1 MVLRLANDGG
11 VLSRPG
17 LQAHSESRIGAILTD
32 ARDNTFRTGLLL
44 TSKAAASKAARGRTT
59 RTGRAS
65 ATKPATRSKAAG
77 AKAKTTRS
85 KTGSGTGAASSR
97 AASGKKATSSKSAAG
112 SKKTAASRRAASSN
126 NATDSSGGIS
136 SILGNSPRFGR
147 SAKTPMEAELS
158 ARALSLVHRGVREVT
173 AILVAVVAILML
185 IALLTFHVSDP
196 GWSHTGG
203 YGQVRNACGIFG
215 AWFADIS
222 MFLFGYVAYLLPVA
236 LAIIGWN
243 AFRDS
248 REVTAPV
255 LAFARLGGLVLLL
268 FTACGLADLHFFVHR
283 GDLPIGT
290 NGGGVLGTWV
300 AGNMVRV
307 INTLGTTL
315 ILLALFLGSITFI
328 TGISWFSIVEQT
340 GQWTLKSIAKVR
352 TYGLQAWQ
360 RVGDYL
366 TYLEARKLK
375 QRVRVERELAE
386 ARAAE
391 ASMAEVAA
399 DTADEF
405 SGTQPSVDKP
415 AKRKDPKIFTPPL
428 GQPEGDDA
436 PVAAEPAAAEP
447 VAAAPPAV
455 KPVATP
461 KPEKKINIT
470 DRPATPAPVTPVT
483 EKEKQFQLFESDKP
497 KASPGGE
504 IPPVN
509 LLDAILGVRK
519 GYSKES
525 LESLSRLLET
535 KLADFN
541 VTIEVV
547 EVHPGPVVTRF
558 EVLPAPG
565 LKVSKITNLSKD
577 IARSLSVMSV
587 RVVEVIPGKSTI
599 GLEIPNEDRE
609 IVQLTEIL
617 QSRKYQQTKSPLAI
631 ALGKD
636 ISGLPVVADLARMP
650 HLLVAGTTGSGK
662 SVAVN
667 SMLISLLYK
676 ATADQ
681 VRLILIDPKMLELN
695 VYEGIPHLLAPVV
708 TDMKE
713 AANALRWCV
722 GEMERRYR
730 LMAALGV
737 RNISGF
743 NTKVIAA
750 QEAGEPLSDPLYKP
764 EEAFDP
770 SAPAPLLETLPFI
783 VVVVDEFADM
793 MMVVG
798 KKVEE
803 LIARIAQKAR
813 AAGIHLVLA
822 TQRPSVDVITGL
834 IKANIPTRM
843 AFQVSSR
850 IDSRTII
857 DQGGAETLLGHGDM
871 LYLPPGTAQPER
883 VHGAFVDDHEVHSV
897 VSWLKESGTAVYVD
911 EILQEST
918 LPLPGMASE
927 EDPDGEKDA
936 LYDQAVA
943 IVTESRKASISY
955 VQRRLK
961 IGYNRAARI
970 VEDMEAAGVVS
981 AVQHNGSREVI
992 AAPPVEL

>member
-1 MVLRLANDGG
+1 
-11 VLSRPG
+11 
-17 LQAHSESRIGAILTD
+17 
-32 ARDNTFRTGLLL
+32 
-44 TSKAAASKAARGRTT
+44 
-59 RTGRAS
+59 
-65 ATKPATRSKAAG
+65 
-77 AKAKTTRS
+77 
-85 KTGSGTGAASSR
+85 
-97 AASGKKATSSKSAAG
+97 
-112 SKKTAASRRAASSN
+112 
-126 NATDSSGGIS
+126 
-136 SILGNSPRFGR
+136 
-147 SAKTPMEAELS
+147 MEAELS
-158 ARALSLVHRGVREVT
+158 ARALSLVHRGLREVT

-185 IALLTFHVSDP
+185 IALSTFHVSDP

-215 AWFADIS
+215 AWFADIT
-222 MFLFGYVAYLLPVA
+222 MFLFGYVGYLLPVA

-248 REVTAPV
+248 RELTAPV

-290 NGGGVLGTWV
+290 NGGGVLGSWV

-328 TGISWFSIVEQT
+328 TGISWFSIVEKT
-340 GQWTLKSIAKVR
+340 GQWTL
-352 TYGLQAWQ
+352 QAVARSRIFLVHCWH
-360 RVGDYL
+360 RFGDYL

-375 QRVRVERELAE
+375 RQVRIERELAE
-386 ARAAE
+386 AREFDQTLIEAE
-391 ASMAEVAA
+391 TATQGKAELPPASQAR
-399 DTADEF
+399 
-405 SGTQPSVDKP
+405 Q
-415 AKRKDPKIFTPPL
+415 DPKIVAPPVI
-428 GQPEGDDA
+428 DDEIIA
-436 PVAAEPAAAEP
+436 APAAPTVPAAVPAPVPAGKASPVAASAASNAD
-447 VAAAPPAV
+447 
-455 KPVATP
+455 
-461 KPEKKINIT
+461 KKINIT
-470 DRPATPAPVTPVT
+470 DRPATPDPVTPLA
-483 EKEKQFQLFESDKP
+483 EREKQFQLFERERP
-497 KASPGGE
+497 KLPGGE

-509 LLDAILGVRK
+509 LLDAILGIRK

-565 LKVSKITNLSKD
+565 LKVSKVTNLSKD

-636 ISGLPVVADLARMP
+636 ISGLPVVADLAKMP

-730 LMAALGV
+730 LMASLGV
-737 RNISGF
+737 RNITGY
-743 NTKVIAA
+743 NNKIIAA

-764 EEAFDP
+764 EEAMDP

-943 IVTESRKASISY
+943 IVTETRKASISY

>member
-1 MVLRLANDGG
+1 M
-11 VLSRPG
+11 
-17 LQAHSESRIGAILTD
+17 
-32 ARDNTFRTGLLL
+32 
-44 TSKAAASKAARGRTT
+44 TSKAASSKAGQGGASRNRRAATKTT
-59 RTGRAS
+59 K
-65 ATKPATRSKAAG
+65 ATKPARRTAAKKPVGRKAAPN
-77 AKAKTTRS
+77 KEKS
-85 KTGSGTGAASSR
+85 PLL
-97 AASGKKATSSKSAAG
+97 KK
-112 SKKTAASRRAASSN
+112 
-126 NATDSSGGIS
+126 
-136 SILGNSPRFGR
+136 PRFNGG
-147 SAKTPMEAELS
+147 SIKTPMDAELS
-158 ARALSLVHRGVREVT
+158 ARALALLHRGLREVL
-173 AILVAVVAILML
+173 AILVAVVSILML
-185 IALLTFHVSDP
+185 IALMTFHVSDP
-196 GWSHTGG
+196 SWSHSGG
-203 YGQVRNACGIFG
+203 YGQVLNACGIFG
-215 AWFADIS
+215 AWFADIA
-222 MFLFGYVAYLLPVA
+222 MFLFGYVAYLLPVS
-236 LAIIGWN
+236 LAVIGWN

-248 REVTAPV
+248 REFTAPV
-255 LAFARLGGLVLLL
+255 LIFARLAGLVLLL
-268 FTACGLADLHFFVHR
+268 ITACGLADLHLFVHR

-290 NGGGVLGTWV
+290 GGGGVLGTWV

-315 ILLALFLGSITFI
+315 ILLALFLGAITFI
-328 TGISWFSIVEQT
+328 TGVSWFTIVEKT
-340 GQWTLKSIAKVR
+340 GAYTLLGARRAKVWMHNTIER
-352 TYGLQAWQ
+352 I
-360 RVGDYL
+360 GDYI
-366 TYLEARKLK
+366 TYREARKLREQQ
-375 QRVRVERELAE
+375 QRVNDAAMFDLPTDELALE
-386 ARAAE
+386 SGVAPALKKAVKGVAGK
-391 ASMAEVAA
+391 ASGKLKLEK
-399 DTADEF
+399 
-405 SGTQPSVDKP
+405 Q
-415 AKRKDPKIFTPPL
+415 DPVVLPPL
-428 GQPEGDDA
+428 PDDDAFAQETSEPAAPSAPRKITISQRPAAPA
-436 PVAAEPAAAEP
+436 PVAPAGEA
-447 VAAAPPAV
+447 
-455 KPVATP
+455 
-461 KPEKKINIT
+461 
-470 DRPATPAPVTPVT
+470 
-483 EKEKQFQLFESDKP
+483 EKQFQLFEAGKITKP
-497 KASPGGE
+497 DSTGE

-509 LLDAILGVRK
+509 LLDEIENVRS
-519 GYSKES
+519 GYSEES
-525 LESLSRLLET
+525 LEHLSRLLET
-535 KLADFN
+535 KLAEFN
-541 VTIEVV
+541 VVIEVV
-547 EVHPGPVVTRF
+547 AVHPGPVITRF
-558 EVLPAPG
+558 EALPAPG
-565 LKVSKITNLSKD
+565 VKVSKITNLSKD

-617 QSRKYQQTKSPLAI
+617 QSKLYQGTKSPLAI

-636 ISGLPVVADLARMP
+636 ISGLPVVTDLAKMP

-667 SMLISLLYK
+667 SMLVSLLYK

-730 LMAALGV
+730 LMASLGV
-737 RNISGF
+737 RNITGY
-743 NTKVIAA
+743 NKKVLAA
-750 QEAGEPLSDPLYKP
+750 IEAGEPIKDPLYKP

-770 SAPAPLLETLPFI
+770 SLPAPDLETLPFI

-850 IDSRTII
+850 IDSRTIL

-871 LYLPPGTAQPER
+871 LFLPPGTALPER

-897 VSWLKESGTAVYVD
+897 VKWLKESGTAVYVD

-918 LPLPGMASE
+918 LPLPGLASE
-927 EDPDGEKDA
+927 GDPDGERDA

-943 IVTESRKASISY
+943 IVTETRKASISY

>member
-1 MVLRLANDGG
+1 M
-11 VLSRPG
+11 
-17 LQAHSESRIGAILTD
+17 T
-32 ARDNTFRTGLLL
+32 T
-44 TSKAAASKAARGRTT
+44 KAAQSSRKKRAAAGQ
-59 RTGRAS
+59 
-65 ATKPATRSKAAG
+65 KAAG
-77 AKAKTTRS
+77 
-85 KTGSGTGAASSR
+85 
-97 AASGKKATSSKSAAG
+97 KSAEGAG
-112 SKKTAASRRAASSN
+112 LLGGLKTSLNR
-126 NATDSSGGIS
+126 
-136 SILGNSPRFGR
+136 SPR
-147 SAKTPMEAELS
+147 AQTPMEAEVS
-158 ARALSLVHRGVREVT
+158 ARALVLFKRGVREAL
-173 AILVAVVAILML
+173 AILVAVVAILMF
-185 IALLTFHVSDP
+185 IALATFHVSDP
-196 GWSHTGG
+196 SWSHTGG
-203 YGQVRNACGIFG
+203 VGQVKNAGGILG
-215 AWFADIS
+215 AWFADVT
-222 MFLFGYVAYLLPVA
+222 MFLFGYVAFVLPFAVA
-236 LAIIGWN
+236 LIGWN
-243 AFRDS
+243 AFKERKA
-248 REVTAPV
+248 VIVPI
-255 LAFARLGGLVLLL
+255 LIFARCAGLLL
-268 FTACGLADLHFFVHR
+268 LLITACGLSDLHLFVHR

-290 NGGGVLGTWV
+290 AGGGVLGTWV
-300 AGNMVRV
+300 AGSMVNV
-307 INTLGTTL
+307 INALGATL
-315 ILLALFLGSITFI
+315 ILLALLLGSITFVS
-328 TGISWFSIVEQT
+328 GVSWFTIMERIGIYTMQT
-340 GQWTLKSIAKVR
+340 GRRVWGSMKIGVAKVKD
-352 TYGLQAWQ
+352 YFAWRDARKTRIEMRRQ
-360 RVGDYL
+360 RVGKTDINI
-366 TYLEARKLK
+366 EEPIIVSPARGK
-375 QRVRVERELAE
+375 
-386 ARAAE
+386 
-391 ASMAEVAA
+391 
-399 DTADEF
+399 T
-405 SGTQPSVDKP
+405 
-415 AKRKDPKIFTPPL
+415 
-428 GQPEGDDA
+428 DDA
-436 PVAAEPAAAEP
+436 KPVAAEQSARSEAPTAAGKVGAAIASGVAT
-447 VAAAPPAV
+447 VAA
-455 KPVATP
+455 VAEQKVAILP
-461 KPEKKINIT
+461 
-470 DRPATPAPVTPVT
+470 RPATPAPVTPT
-483 EKEKQFQLFESDKP
+483 ADAEKQFQLFEKPSDSKRKP
-497 KASPGGE
+497 GE
-504 IPPVN
+504 MPPVA
-509 LLDAILGVRK
+509 LLDAIENVRS

-525 LESLSRLLET
+525 LEQLSRLLES

-541 VTIEVV
+541 VDVRVV

-558 EVLPAPG
+558 EVQLAAG
-565 LKVSKITNLSKD
+565 LKVSKLTTLSKD

-587 RVVEVIPGKSTI
+587 RVVEVIAGKSTV

-617 QSRKYQQTKSPLAI
+617 QSEPYRDIKSPLAI

-636 ISGLPVVADLARMP
+636 ISGLPIIADLAKMP

-667 SMLISLLYK
+667 AMLISLLYK

-737 RNISGF
+737 RNITGY
-743 NTKVIAA
+743 NKKVLAA
-750 QEAGEPLSDPLYKP
+750 RESGEPILDPLYKP

-770 SAPAPLLETLPFI
+770 SQPAPELDTLPFI

-850 IDSRTII
+850 IDSRTIL

-897 VSWLKESGTAVYVD
+897 VEWLKETGSANYVD
-911 EILQEST
+911 DILTETT
-918 LPLPGMASE
+918 LPLPGMASDA
-927 EDPDGEKDA
+927 DPDGERDA

-943 IVTESRKASISY
+943 IVTETRKASISY

-992 AAPPVEL
+992 APPAVEL

>member
-1 MVLRLANDGG
+1 
-11 VLSRPG
+11 
-17 LQAHSESRIGAILTD
+17 
-32 ARDNTFRTGLLL
+32 L
-44 TSKAAASKAARGRTT
+44 TSKAASTKAARGRTT

-65 ATKPATRSKAAG
+65 SSKPAVHAKAAAGKTKTTRSKAAP
-77 AKAKTTRS
+77 A
-85 KTGSGTGAASSR
+85 SGTR
-97 AASGKKATSSKSAAG
+97 KTATKKSAVKQPGA
-112 SKKTAASRRAASSN
+112 
-126 NATDSSGGIS
+126 SGGIS
-136 SILGNSPRFGR
+136 AILGNAPK
-147 SAKTPMEAELS
+147 AKTPMEAELS
-158 ARALSLVHRGVREVT
+158 ARALTLVHRGFREVT

-222 MFLFGYVAYLLPVA
+222 LFLFGYVAYLLPVA
-236 LAIIGWN
+236 LGIIGWN

-248 REVTAPV
+248 REVTAPI

-328 TGISWFSIVEQT
+328 TGISWFTIVERT
-340 GQWTLKSIAKVR
+340 GLWTLRAVGIARDRVVHSIERVR
-352 TYGLQAWQ
+352 
-360 RVGDYL
+360 DYL
-366 TYLEARKLK
+366 TYLEARRLK
-375 QRVRVERELAE
+375 RRVQTERALAE
-386 ARAAE
+386 ARQAE
-391 ASMAEVAA
+391 SEMADAMADAA
-399 DTADEF
+399 DAELAIAP
-405 SGTQPSVDKP
+405 GTKSE
-415 AKRKDPKIFTPPL
+415 RRDPKIVAPPVIEEL
-428 GQPEGDDA
+428 S
-436 PVAAEPAAAEP
+436 EP
-447 VAAAPPAV
+447 VAPAPPTPVAPAAPAKAQAAVAPAS
-455 KPVATP
+455 AD
-461 KPEKKINIT
+461 KKINIT
-470 DRPATPAPVTPVT
+470 DRPATPPPVTPKG
-483 EKEKQFQLFESDKP
+483 EPEKQFQLFEREKP
-497 KASPGGE
+497 KTPGGE
-504 IPPVN
+504 IPPVS

-525 LESLSRLLET
+525 LENLSRLLET

-667 SMLISLLYK
+667 AMLVSLLYK

-730 LMAALGV
+730 LMASLGV

-743 NTKVIAA
+743 NTKVLAA
-750 QEAGEPLSDPLYKP
+750 QEAGEPIADPLYKP

-770 SAPAPLLETLPFI
+770 SAPAPLLEPLPFI

-857 DQGGAETLLGHGDM
+857 DQGGAENLLGHGDM

-897 VSWLKESGTAVYVD
+897 VDWLKQSGTAVYVD

-927 EDPDGEKDA
+927 EDPDGEKDP

-943 IVTESRKASISY
+943 IVTETRKASISY

-970 VEDMEAAGVVS
+970 VEEMEAAGVVS

>member
-1 MVLRLANDGG
+1 MNGPAFIVTNECSA
-11 VLSRPG
+11 LSGTTQEG
-17 LQAHSESRIGAILTD
+17 LSSAHLCWCVRNMPENPATPPAIPPEQIG
-32 ARDNTFRTGLLL
+32 RFL
-44 TSKAAASKAARGRTT
+44 TSKAATSKAGRTATPRT
-59 RTGRAS
+59 RKAA
-65 ATKPATRSKAAG
+65 ATKTKAAPKAAG
-77 AKAKTTRS
+77 KKAATRKTTAR
-85 KTGSGTGAASSR
+85 T
-97 AASGKKATSSKSAAG
+97 
-112 SKKTAASRRAASSN
+112 KKTPAADN
-126 NATDSSGGIS
+126 GGA
-136 SILGNSPRFGR
+136 LTRPRFNGR
-147 SAKTPMEAELS
+147 SIKTPMDAELS
-158 ARALSLVHRGVREVT
+158 ARAMALVRRGLREGL
-173 AILVAVVAILML
+173 AILVAVVSILML

-196 GWSHTGG
+196 SWSHTGG

-215 AWFADIS
+215 AWFADIV
-222 MFLFGYVAYLLPVA
+222 MFLFGYVAYLVPVA
-236 LAIIGWN
+236 LVVIGWN

-248 REVTAPV
+248 REFTAPV
-255 LAFARLGGLVLLL
+255 LIVARIGGLVALLI
-268 FTACGLADLHFFVHR
+268 TACGLADLHMFVHR

-290 NGGGVLGTWV
+290 GGGGVLGTWV
-300 AGNMVRV
+300 AGNMVGV
-307 INTLGTTL
+307 INPLGTTM
-315 ILLALFLGSITFI
+315 ILLAIFLGSITFI
-328 TGISWFSIVEQT
+328 TGVSWATIIEKIGMATLQGLRACKT
-340 GQWTLKSIAKVR
+340 WALATAERAGDYWTYREAR
-352 TYGLQAWQ
+352 RQ
-360 RVGDYL
+360 RVQQ
-366 TYLEARKLK
+366 
-375 QRVRVERELAE
+375 QRADDMAAHDL
-386 ARAAE
+386 AAE
-391 ASMAEVAA
+391 NLMTDGPEATEAPAVYTPKKNAA
-399 DTADEF
+399 GDA
-405 SGTQPSVDKP
+405 KP
-415 AKRKDPKIFTPPL
+415 AKPAKKDPKIVPPADVA
-428 GQPEGDDA
+428 GVDA
-436 PVAAEPAAAEP
+436 APAAAAEQ
-447 VAAAPPAV
+447 
-455 KPVATP
+455 
-461 KPEKKINIT
+461 ESRKISISQ
-470 DRPATPAPVTPVT
+470 RPATPAPVAPVT
-483 EKEKQFQLFESDKP
+483 EEKQFQLFESGKIT
-497 KASPGGE
+497 SPQTTGE

-509 LLDAILGVRK
+509 LLDEIESIRV
-519 GYSKES
+519 GYSEES
-525 LESLSRLLET
+525 LEHLSRLLET
-535 KLADFN
+535 KLAEFN
-541 VTIEVV
+541 VVIEVV
-547 EVHPGPVVTRF
+547 AVHPGPVITRF
-558 EVLPAPG
+558 EAMPAPG
-565 LKVSKITNLSKD
+565 VKVSKITNLAKD

-587 RVVEVIPGKSTI
+587 RVVEVIAGKSTI

-617 QSRKYQQTKSPLAI
+617 QSKVYQEHKSPLAI

-636 ISGLPVVADLARMP
+636 ISGLPVVSDLAKMP

-667 SMLISLLYK
+667 AMLVSLLYK

-730 LMAALGV
+730 LMASLGV
-737 RNISGF
+737 RNIAGF
-743 NTKVIAA
+743 NKKVNDAIA
-750 QEAGEPLSDPLYKP
+750 AGEPIRDPLYKP

-770 SAPAPLLETLPFI
+770 SLPAPELEPLPFI

-843 AFQVSSR
+843 AFQVSSK
-850 IDSRTII
+850 IDSRTIL
-857 DQGGAETLLGHGDM
+857 DQPGAESLLGHGDM
-871 LYLPPGTAQPER
+871 LFLPPGTAHPER

-897 VSWLKESGTAVYVD
+897 VNWLKETGTAVYVD
-911 EILQEST
+911 EILQENT
-918 LPLPGMASE
+918 LPLPGLASE
-927 EDPDGEKDA
+927 GGDDDGEKDA

-992 AAPPVEL
+992 AAPPVDL